1 MKVVNFINRWMAVII
16 LLAGV
21 FSMILPEVGNII
33 KTSWIS
39 WMLGIV
45 MLGMGLMLRLDDVR
59 IVLSCPQDVLI
70 GNVLQFFIMPLLG
83 YLLTIIFQLPPD
95 LAVGV
100 ILVGC
105 CPGGTASNVMTYLA
119 KGDLALSVGVTT
131 VSTLLA
137 PFVTPMLVWALAG
150 TMVEVDIITMFLSIV
165 QVVILPIAIGIIIRH
180 YASSFADK
188 VAVYLPAVSVI
199 AIALIIMAVVA
210 ANQNAL
216 LTSGITILIVVILH
230 NLMGFLL
237 GYGAAALV
245 GLSRPKKVALS
256 IEVGM
261 QNSGLACSLA
271 HQHFAAM
278 AMAGVPGAIFS
289 VWHNIAGAIIWG
301 RHRGVNENENQNKNK
316 NKSGI

>member
-1 MKVVNFINRWMAVII
+1 MKLVNFISRWMAVII

-21 FSMILPEVGNII
+21 FSMIFPEVANII
-33 KTSWIS
+33 KASWIS

-59 IVLSCPQDVLI
+59 IVLSRPQDVLI

-83 YLLTIIFQLPPD
+83 YLLAIIFRLPPD

-105 CPGGTASNVMTYLA
+105 CPRGTASNVMTYLA

-188 VAVYLPAVSVI
+188 VAVYMPAVSVI
-199 AIALIIMAVVA
+199 AIALIVMAVVA

-216 LTSGITILIVVILH
+216 LTSGITILIVVIIH

-245 GLSRPKKVALS
+245 GLTHPKKVALS

-271 HQHFAAM
+271 HQHFTAM

-301 RHRGVNENENQNKNK
+301 RHRGVNEDEDENKNQNV
-316 NKSGI
+316 I

>member
-1 MKVVNFINRWMAVII
+1 MAVII

-21 FSMILPEVGNII
+21 IAMIFPETGNII
-33 KTSWIS
+33 KASWIN

-59 IVLSCPQDVLI
+59 IVFSRPQDVLI
-70 GNVLQFFIMPLLG
+70 GNVMQFFIMPLVG
-83 YLLTIIFQLPPD
+83 YLLTVIFRLPPD

-188 VAVYLPAVSVI
+188 VSAYLPAVSVI
-199 AIALIIMAVVA
+199 AIALIVIAVVA

-216 LTSGITILIVVILH
+216 LTSGITILIVVALH

-237 GYGAAALV
+237 GYGAASLID
-245 GLSRPKKVALS
+245 LTRPKKVALS

-289 VWHNIAGAIIWG
+289 VWHNIAGALIWG
-301 RHRGVNENENQNKNK
+301 RHRGNENENDNDNDNQNKNEDQ
-316 NKSGI
+316 NWI

>member
-21 FSMILPEVGNII
+21 FSMIFPEVGNII
-33 KTSWIS
+33 KASWIS

-45 MLGMGLMLRLDDVR
+45 MLGMGLMLKLDDVR
-59 IVLSCPQDVLI
+59 IVLSRPQDVLI

-216 LTSGITILIVVILH
+216 LTSGITILIVVVLH

-301 RHRGVNENENQNKNK
+301 RRRGVNENDNENKDRN
-316 NKSGI
+316 GI

>member
-1 MKVVNFINRWMAVII
+1 MKVANFINHWMAVII

-21 FSMILPEVGNII
+21 FSMIFPEVGNII

-59 IVLSCPQDVLI
+59 IVLSRPQDVLI

-199 AIALIIMAVVA
+199 AIALIVMAVVA

-216 LTSGITILIVVILH
+216 LTSGITILIVVVLH

-301 RHRGVNENENQNKNK
+301 RHRGVNENENENQ
-316 NKSGI
+316 SRI

>member
-21 FSMILPEVGNII
+21 FSMIFPEVGNII

-59 IVLSCPQDVLI
+59 IVLSRPQDVLI

-199 AIALIIMAVVA
+199 AIALIVMAVVA

-216 LTSGITILIVVILH
+216 LTSGITILIVVVLH

-301 RHRGVNENENQNKNK
+301 RHRGVNENENENQ
-316 NKSGI
+316 SGI

>member
-1 MKVVNFINRWMAVII
+1 MKVANFINHWMAVII

-21 FSMILPEVGNII
+21 FSMIFPEVGNII

-59 IVLSCPQDVLI
+59 IVLSRPQDVLI

-199 AIALIIMAVVA
+199 AIALIVMAVVA

-216 LTSGITILIVVILH
+216 LTSGITILIVVVLH

-301 RHRGVNENENQNKNK
+301 RHRGVNENENE
-316 NKSGI
+316 SGI

>member
-1 MKVVNFINRWMAVII
+1 MKVANFINHWMAVII

-21 FSMILPEVGNII
+21 FSMIFPEVGNII

-59 IVLSCPQDVLI
+59 IVLSRPQDVLI

-245 GLSRPKKVALS
+245 GFSRPKKVALS

-301 RHRGVNENENQNKNK
+301 RHRGVNENQNK

>member
-1 MKVVNFINRWMAVII
+1 MKLANFISRWMAVVI

-21 FSMILPEVGNII
+21 FSMIFPEVGNII
-33 KTSWIS
+33 KASWIN

-59 IVLSCPQDVLI
+59 IVLSRPQDVLI

-83 YLLTIIFQLPPD
+83 YLLAIIFQLPPD

-119 KGDLALSVGVTT
+119 KGDLTLSVGVTT

-165 QVVILPIAIGIIIRH
+165 QVVILPITIGIITRH

-199 AIALIIMAVVA
+199 AIALIVMAVVA

-216 LTSGITILIVVILH
+216 LTSGITILIVVVLH
-230 NLMGFLL
+230 NLLGFLL

-245 GLSRPKKVALS
+245 GLTHPKKVALS

-301 RHRGVNENENQNKNK
+301 RHRGVNENQNK

>member
-1 MKVVNFINRWMAVII
+1 
-16 LLAGV
+16 
-21 FSMILPEVGNII
+21 
-33 KTSWIS
+33 
-39 WMLGIV
+39 
-45 MLGMGLMLRLDDVR
+45 
-59 IVLSCPQDVLI
+59 
-70 GNVLQFFIMPLLG
+70 MPLLG
-83 YLLTIIFQLPPD
+83 YLLAIIFQLPPD

-199 AIALIIMAVVA
+199 AIALIVMAVVA

-216 LTSGITILIVVILH
+216 LTSGITILIVVVLH
-230 NLMGFLL
+230 NLLGFLL

-245 GLSRPKKVALS
+245 GLTHPKKVALS

-301 RHRGVNENENQNKNK
+301 RHRGVNENQNK

>member
-1 MKVVNFINRWMAVII
+1 
-16 LLAGV
+16 
-21 FSMILPEVGNII
+21 MIFPEVGNII

-59 IVLSCPQDVLI
+59 IVLSRPQDVLI

-180 YASSFADK
+180 YASSFADT

-216 LTSGITILIVVILH
+216 LTSGITILIVVVLH

-301 RHRGVNENENQNKNK
+301 RHRGVNENENENQ
-316 NKSGI
+316 SRI

>member
-1 MKVVNFINRWMAVII
+1 MLKIVNFISRWMAVII
-16 LLAGV
+16 LLAAV
-21 FSMILPEVGNII
+21 LAMAFPQVGGLIS
-33 KTSWIS
+33 TSWIN

-45 MLGMGLMLRLDDVR
+45 MLGMGLMLRWEDFR
-59 IVLSCPQDVLI
+59 IVFSRPRDVLL
-70 GNVLQFFIMPLLG
+70 GNVLQFVIMPSLG
-83 YLLTIIFQLPPD
+83 YLLTVIFRLPPD

-105 CPGGTASNVMTYLA
+105 CPGGTASNVITYLA
-119 KGDLALSVGVTT
+119 GGDLALSVGITS

-137 PFVTPMLVWALAG
+137 PIVTPLLVWLLAG
-150 TMVEVDIITMFLSIV
+150 TMVNVDVVTMFLSIV

-180 YASSFADK
+180 YATSFADK

-199 AIALIIMAVVA
+199 AIALIVCAVVA
-210 ANQNAL
+210 ANQVAL

-230 NLMGFLL
+230 NLLGFAF
-237 GYGAAALV
+237 GYGAASLCRM
-245 GLSRPKKVALS
+245 SRPKRIALS
-256 IEVGM
+256 VEVGM

-289 VWHNIAGAIIWG
+289 VWHNLSGALVWG
-301 RHRGVNENENQNKNK
+301 RKGHTA
-316 NKSGI
+316 